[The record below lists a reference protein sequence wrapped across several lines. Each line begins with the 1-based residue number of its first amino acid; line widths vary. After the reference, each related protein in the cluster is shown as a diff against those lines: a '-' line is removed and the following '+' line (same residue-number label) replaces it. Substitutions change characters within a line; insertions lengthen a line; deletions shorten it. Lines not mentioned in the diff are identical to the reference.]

1 MFDVPRVRGA
11 YASLSDGWTYLNAQ
25 DLPLV
30 PERVS
35 SAVARSFRAAP
46 LVEQPAS
53 MVNAHSGVQRTG
65 RRIGEAFADSARV
78 AIADLAGA
86 QPENVVLG
94 ASRHAL
100 LGDLALALSRRLCL
114 GQEVVLSRIDDP
126 ANVLPWER
134 AADLFGARVRW
145 AEPDHSSGVLPA
157 WQFSNLVG
165 QETTVVAVSAA
176 NRYLGS
182 VTDVREIAD
191 CVRQKSK
198 AMLVVDV
205 DSFAPY
211 RLVDVERMDADVL
224 ALDIAS
230 LGGPTVGALIFK
242 DEDVRQAVF
251 PSGHAAALV
260 GVSEGL
266 LGGVAETVDHL
277 TRLDDFAWGDR
288 RSRLMTAISYTA
300 DYLNSL
306 TTRLVEGLRSLGTVY
321 VIGEDGDIL
330 QEFTSVERLPRVS
343 FLVDGVPADVVIQ
356 RLLVNGVVA
365 GVVRPGQS
373 QLLELM
379 GVFEEGRSSARGRH
393 GLKVTSE
400 SSPKMRDCAGAVS
413 VGFAPYNTKHDV
425 DQLLRV
431 VASVR

>member
-53 MVNAHSGVQRTG
+53 MVNAHSGVQRPG

-86 QPENVVLG
+86 HPENVVLG

-100 LGDLALALSRRLCL
+100 LGDLALALSRRLSL

-126 ANVLPWER
+126 ANVFPWER

-145 AEPDHSSGVLPA
+145 AEPDLSSGVLPA

-182 VTDVREIAD
+182 VTDVRGIAD
-191 CVRQKSK
+191 
-198 AMLVVDV
+198 
-205 DSFAPY
+205 
-211 RLVDVERMDADVL
+211 
-224 ALDIAS
+224 
-230 LGGPTVGALIFK
+230 
-242 DEDVRQAVF
+242 
-251 PSGHAAALV
+251 
-260 GVSEGL
+260 
-266 LGGVAETVDHL
+266 
-277 TRLDDFAWGDR
+277 
-288 RSRLMTAISYTA
+288 
-300 DYLNSL
+300 
-306 TTRLVEGLRSLGTVY
+306 
-321 VIGEDGDIL
+321 
-330 QEFTSVERLPRVS
+330 
-343 FLVDGVPADVVIQ
+343 
-356 RLLVNGVVA
+356 
-365 GVVRPGQS
+365 
-373 QLLELM
+373 
-379 GVFEEGRSSARGRH
+379 
-393 GLKVTSE
+393 SE
-400 SSPKMRDCAGAVS
+400 SWWSDSGGIDLQR
-413 VGFAPYNTKHDV
+413 
-425 DQLLRV
+425 
-431 VASVR
+431 